1 MAELIAEH
9 EERLRL
15 APENRRATF
24 DDAVAAWL
32 EYLEHELRVK
42 PSTLRDYRYM
52 FADPKAP
59 QRRRGGKRERSGRIM
74 KAFGGRE
81 LSSITTADLRHFL
94 STLDHADVSAR
105 TVNKFRATLH
115 ALFEYAMRSETYGL
129 RVNPARDTKKRP
141 EGGAK
146 PTDTFEPAEVR
157 SIAKAAREG
166 LHRDRPDHNF
176 SPETVAAW
184 ERSNEQ
190 DAAIIVVAAFAGL
203 RLGELLALRWK
214 DVDLADADRR
224 LTVVRAVSAG
234 QEVTSTKSRHF
245 RVVPL
250 SEQPA
255 AELQRLSQ
263 RGHFTGRNDLVFCR
277 KDGGPLDGSGV
288 RQRFMAAQD
297 AAGVR
302 RRRFHDLRHTFGSLA
317 VRSFDPVAVQSMMGH
332 SSLLTTQRYLHSY
345 APMTLQADRSLR
357 LARKA
362 VPLVSPPHVV
372 NGAGAVVRAGRWP
385 RPSYRKVG
393 RRCSLQGE
401 RVWGSSPSR
410 ASALC
415 QGCSRCG
422 VRATRPGVPRRVYNW
437 NRPRSVVR
445 TRGCT
450 RDHGFRSAGRNLGPG
465 S

>member
-1 MAELIAEH
+1 MPRPHDAGPIGHLVLRDHDGRPFLEAKWRDSTRAQRKRRIGPAWLERNAGGEWVKRSGRVKPGFFDDRRAYLRMTELIAEH

-15 APENRRATF
+15 APGNRRATF
-24 DDAVAAWL
+24 DDAAAAWL

-52 FADPKAP
+52 LADPRAP
-59 QRRRGGKRERSGRIM
+59 QRRRGGKRERSARIM

-81 LSSITTADLRHFL
+81 LSSITTADVRRFL

-115 ALFEYAMRSETYGL
+115 ALFEYAMRSEAYGL

-146 PTDTFEPAEVR
+146 PIDTFEPAEVR
-157 SIAKAAREG
+157 LIAKAAREG

-184 ERSNEQ
+184 QRSNER

-214 DVDLADADRR
+214 DVDLTDADRR

-255 AELQRLSQ
+255 AELRRLSQ
-263 RGHFTGRNDLVFCR
+263 RGHFTGRSDLVFCR
-277 KDGGPLDGSGV
+277 KDGGALDGSAL
-288 RQRFMAAQD
+288 RHRFLAAQD

-332 SSLLTTQRYLHSY
+332 SSLLTTQRYLHS
-345 APMTLQADRSLR
+345 
-357 LARKA
+357 
-362 VPLVSPPHVV
+362 
-372 NGAGAVVRAGRWP
+372 
-385 RPSYRKVG
+385 
-393 RRCSLQGE
+393 
-401 RVWGSSPSR
+401 
-410 ASALC
+410 
-415 QGCSRCG
+415 
-422 VRATRPGVPRRVYNW
+422 
-437 NRPRSVVR
+437 RPRADDAAKLTQAFS
-445 TRGCT
+445 
-450 RDHGFRSAGRNLGPG
+450 
-465 S
+465 